1 MSIKELRKL
10 KRALLQAN
18 TTTREEEVAKAL
30 KVIFQSIGEDES
42 PEAIYEGMK
51 LEEAYKILGWCD

>member
-18 TTTREEEVAKAL
+18 TPTREEEVAKAL
-30 KVIFQSIGEDES
+30 RVIFHSIGEDES

-51 LEEAYKILGWCD
+51 LEEAYKILSWCD

>member
-10 KRALLQAN
+10 KKLLLEAN
-18 TTTREEEVAKAL
+18 TPSKEESIAKAL
-30 KVIFQSIGEDES
+30 RVIFHSIGEDES

>member
-10 KRALLQAN
+10 KKLLLQGSLPS
-18 TTTREEEVAKAL
+18 REDEVAKAL
-30 KVIFQSIGEDES
+30 RVIFHSIGEDES

-51 LEEAYKILGWCD
+51 LEEAYKILGWN